1 MKKSFLIF
9 LIACTAGCTATFAQ
23 EAKGFAGVLKM
34 AGGETKTTVHGK
46 VVSDATGQPIPGVSV
61 SVVGHPYSAM
71 TDDAGSFTLQV
82 PASGDCELKVN
93 GPTQA
98 GVIVSLRDRDY
109 VSIRLMEDGYKTM
122 TNNDVLTP
130 LGMRERSHVTSAL
143 SVVADDNSL
152 SVKGSPEALMQG
164 NVAGLGVDFRSG
176 ADGAGANL
184 LLRGY
189 NSIYATN
196 QPLLVIDGMV
206 IENRQFGLSLVEGQ
220 ISTPLGAIDVKDI
233 DQITVLKDASSIYGV
248 KGGNGAILI
257 QTKRTVE
264 QATRIDV
271 TALCGINMQP
281 EKLPVLGAKDSKRYL
296 TELAQTSGLTSGQI
310 NALPWVNPN
319 LPVQRPDKTWE
330 NSAYYKYNNNTDW
343 QDEIFQTGFKQQY
356 SLMVTGGDDKA
367 IYGVSVG
374 FQNKDGLIEG
384 TDFQRFNARVNAAI
398 KFTDRIRFNANMSFV
413 YGVKNLANEGSVSVL
428 NPLYT
433 ALTKAPFTSPNSIS
447 ELNVASPAFE
457 AVDALG
463 AANPAV
469 VVNDVKNEYSY
480 YRFMGSYN
488 LEIDLAKD
496 LLLTSTFG
504 LDFNKEREEIFYPS
518 SGIPYGTLP
527 NAEIVNQQ
535 LHRVERLY
543 DLFNET
549 RLNYTKKLGD
559 HLLDGTLGF
568 RYMNCSAEDD
578 YGHGYNS
585 ASNYYQSI
593 SSGDAA
599 LYQNGGALGNWNW
612 LSFYGNI
619 DYAFKNRYFLQAIVS
634 SDASSRYGDDVAP
647 LQVYPGVS
655 AAWLIS
661 SEKWMKR
668 AGAVNHL
675 KLRASWTTAGNDDI
689 GNYNAKRYYVSTP
702 FLSNNGLIRG
712 NLINE
717 DLKPERVTRMNV
729 GLDMA
734 FFNER
739 LGLTVDAYKS
749 KTEDLLIYSDADSF
763 SGFAKYVSNGGEM
776 ENQGLEATIF
786 GRVINRKHFSWDLS
800 ATVAHNKNEVKSLDC
815 GLIETEI
822 GDGTV
827 LTRAG
832 SSLGVFYGYKTDGVY
847 ATTAEANKA
856 ALSTMVGSVKVP
868 FGAGDVRFADVEK
881 DGVIDGKDRVDIGDP
896 NPDIFGGFSSVMKS
910 HGFTLTAQFTYSL
923 GNDIYNYTRS
933 RLENMSSYTNQTKAV
948 LNRWRTEGDITS
960 MPRAQYGDPMG
971 NSRFSDRWIED
982 GSFLKF
988 KSLTLSYDVPIKSSL
1003 FTGITVYGTVENLY
1017 TWTDYK
1023 GYDPEIISS
1032 SSNNPL
1038 YRGVDAFTTP
1048 TSRTFYIGMKIGL

>member
-881 DGVIDGKDRVDIGDP
+881 DGVIDGKDRVEIGDP